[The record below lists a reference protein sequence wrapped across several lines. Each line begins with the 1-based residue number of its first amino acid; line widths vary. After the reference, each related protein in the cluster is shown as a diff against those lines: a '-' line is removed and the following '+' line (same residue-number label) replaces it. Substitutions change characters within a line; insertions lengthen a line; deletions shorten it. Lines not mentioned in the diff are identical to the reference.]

1 MAIERTISLE
11 QIEYILRKR
20 ALFRRLVYLSK
31 RMRMGGVE
39 YNSRRVVV

>member
-31 RMRMGGVE
+31 RMRMGGGI
-39 YNSRRVVV
+39 